1 MKSDKNIF
9 IAFLL
14 NLLFSAVELIGGLI
28 TGSVAIMSDAIHDFG
43 DAAGIG
49 VSYFLERKSKK
60 KPNNTYTYGYARF
73 SVLGS
78 VCITM
83 ILFLG
88 SVLVIYN
95 AVKRIFNPV
104 PIHYDGMIWL
114 AVFGVI
120 INFVAAWVT
129 KEGESLNQKAV
140 NLHMLEDVLGW
151 VVVLIGAIVMRF
163 TDIFYLD
170 SIMSIGVAIFILI
183 NAVKNLKE
191 VLDLF
196 LEKIPHGIEVDEIKE
211 HVLSLEGV
219 KDVHHIH
226 IWSLD
231 GRNNYATMHV
241 VTDANPHEMKEQ
253 IREEL
258 KEHGIG
264 HATLEL
270 ESIGE
275 HCHDEGCRLIE
286 ETGGLHPH
294 HHHHHHHRH
303 KH

>member
-9 IAFLL
+9 IAFIL
-14 NLLFSAVELIGGLI
+14 NLVFSAVELIGGFI

-49 VSYFLERKSKK
+49 VSFLLERKSKQ
-60 KPNNTYTYGYARF
+60 KPDNTYTYGYARY

-78 VCITM
+78 VFITM
-83 ILFLG
+83 ILLLG
-88 SVLVIYN
+88 SCLVIYN
-95 AVKRIFNPV
+95 AVTRIFHPV

-114 AVFGVI
+114 SVFGVL

-151 VVVLIGAIVMRF
+151 VIVLVGAIVMRF
-163 TDIFYLD
+163 TNIFYID
-170 SIMSIGVAIFILI
+170 SVMSIGVAVFILI

-196 LEKIPHGIEVDEIKE
+196 LEKIPHGIKMDEIKE
-211 HVLSLEGV
+211 HVMHIDGV

-241 VTDANPHEMKEQ
+241 VTDDNPHETKEK

-258 KEHGIG
+258 KIHGIG

-270 ESIGE
+270 ESVDE
-275 HCHDEGCRLIE
+275 HCHDEGCRVAME
-286 ETGGLHPH
+286 HVGGH
-294 HHHHHHHRH
+294 HHHHHHH
-303 KH
+303 